1 MSITNDNPSPEVRES
16 NCGSNSPKSDMF
28 ADLQS
33 LRLTQDFEQAAG
45 VKKALLTIPTRKPSK
60 EWFIRTNPD
69 LRIETC
75 VIELKEDREVY
86 VVSRDL
92 WPELASESTFGPRA
106 LYGAINRQGV
116 FFVWPVRLPG
126 ADGKID
132 DWNRSALEA
141 ASMAETRWIRVSS
154 NMSLGAYDVFEA
166 QAGWPEPEWPS
177 VSFGDILRVAFKGR
191 VIESLDHPV
200 LQRLR
205 GEA

>member
-1 MSITNDNPSPEVRES
+1 MSVTNGNESPEVRDS
-16 NCGSNSPKSDMF
+16 NCGTSNPTSDLF

-33 LRLTQDFEQAAG
+33 LRLPQNFEQTVR
-45 VKKALLTIPTRKPSK
+45 VKKAILTIPTRKPSK
-60 EWFIRTNPD
+60 EWFVRTNPA

-75 VIELKEDREVY
+75 VLELKEDREVY
-86 VVSRDL
+86 LVSPDL
-92 WPELASESTFGPRA
+92 WTELVAESTFGRRA
-106 LYGAINRQGV
+106 LYGATNRQGV

-141 ASMAETRWIRVSS
+141 ASMAETRWIRVAS

-166 QAGWPEPEWPS
+166 QADWPEPEWPEIA
-177 VSFGDILRVAFKGR
+177 FGEILRTAFKGR
-191 VIESLDHPV
+191 VVETLDHPV
-200 LQRLR
+200 LKRLR